1 MCAILK
7 KTVCHDLTE
16 QKALFA
22 SAFWGS
28 LHYILSHFPQNKS
41 ICVPISVPDDVS
53 AHACT
58 CSTKV
63 PTFYSII
70 VLSCHGHLTGKLLLR
85 MINTLGKQKWREI

>member
-1 MCAILK
+1 MAY
-7 KTVCHDLTE
+7 DLTE

-63 PTFYSII
+63 DD
-70 VLSCHGHLTGKLLLR
+70 LLLDNSIKLPWSFDR
-85 MINTLGKQKWREI
+85 KVVVKND